1 MKEDSHTQNH
11 KKENKEPD
19 KSKRSRFFEKL
30 DLAQISELEELKKP
44 SKDSKS
50 EKGQD
55 NEEDSHSLSILGN
68 FLGPKRI
75 KKIKS
80 KKNEIIMGIGV
91 IFGILFIIY
100 GIKILLG
107 PVEKV
112 ADNIIF
118 GEQEVFS
125 VFLILLGIII
135 IAVSLAQKFM
145 GKSFFKE
152 IDNDQSY
159 DKKSSNSAKDN
170 IKKDNINRNNR

>member
-11 KKENKEPD
+11 KKENEKSSR
-19 KSKRSRFFEKL
+19 SKRSRLFEKL
-30 DLAQISELEELKKP
+30 DLAQISELEELKKG
-44 SKDSKS
+44 SSDSKS
-50 EKGQD
+50 EKGQGK
-55 NEEDSHSLSILGN
+55 EEDSDSPSTLGN
-68 FLGPKRI
+68 FLGPERI

-80 KKNEIIMGIGV
+80 KKSEILMGIGV
-91 IFGILFIIY
+91 IFGFLFIIY
-100 GIKILLG
+100 GLKVLMG

-125 VFLILLGIII
+125 VFLILLGIIV

-152 IDNDQSY
+152 IDNDHST
-159 DKKSSNSAKDN
+159 DNKSSHSAKNN
-170 IKKDNINRNNR
+170 IKKDNINRDNR